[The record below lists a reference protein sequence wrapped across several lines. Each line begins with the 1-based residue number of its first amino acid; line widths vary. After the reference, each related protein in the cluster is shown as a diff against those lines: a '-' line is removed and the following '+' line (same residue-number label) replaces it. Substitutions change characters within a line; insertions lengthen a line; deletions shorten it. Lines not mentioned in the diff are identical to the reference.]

1 MNAQFPLC
9 VFFVNLLLLDLCL
22 KQSNLMISLS
32 EENYLKAIF
41 HLMNTDNTV
50 TINELSKVLSVKMP
64 SVNNMMKKFAEKGWV
79 IYESYKPLKITVA
92 GKKQAALVVRKHRL
106 TEMFL
111 VEKMNFGWEN
121 VHEIAEQLEHIHSET
136 FFDKMDELLNYP
148 KYDPHGEP
156 IPDKEGN
163 IIAQDLKKLSNC
175 KLGESVVFTAVTITD
190 EDFLNFLNKNKL
202 VLGKEIKVLNIE
214 KFDKSMLVKIQE
226 EEIVLSNIVCDKIL
240 VKQ

>member
-1 MNAQFPLC
+1 
-9 VFFVNLLLLDLCL
+9 
-22 KQSNLMISLS
+22 
-32 EENYLKAIF
+32 
-41 HLMNTDNTV
+41 MNTDNTV

-175 KLGESVVFTAVTITD
+175 KVRESVVFTAVTTTD
-190 EDFLNFLNKNKL
+190 EDFLNFLNKKKL

>member
-1 MNAQFPLC
+1 
-9 VFFVNLLLLDLCL
+9 
-22 KQSNLMISLS
+22 MISLT

-41 HLMNTDNTV
+41 HLMNTENTV
-50 TINELSKVLSVKMP
+50 TINELSKFLNVKMP

-79 IYESYKPLKITVA
+79 IYESYKPLKITDS

-111 VEKMNFGWEN
+111 VEKMNFGWET

-163 IIAQDLKKLSNC
+163 IIAQDLKKLSSC
-175 KLGESVVFTAVTITD
+175 EIGEQAIFTAVTITD
-190 EDFLNFLNKNKL
+190 DDFLSFLNEKKL
-202 VLGKEIKVLNIE
+202 VLGKKIKVLNIE
-214 KFDKSMLVKIQE
+214 KFDKSMLIKVQE
-226 EEIVLSNIVCDKIL
+226 EEIILSKMVCDKIL

>member
-1 MNAQFPLC
+1 
-9 VFFVNLLLLDLCL
+9 
-22 KQSNLMISLS
+22 MISLS

-41 HLMNTDNTV
+41 HLMNADNTV

-175 KLGESVVFTAVTITD
+175 KVGESVVFTAVTTTD
-190 EDFLNFLNKNKL
+190 EDFLNFLNKKKL

>member
-1 MNAQFPLC
+1 MC

-190 EDFLNFLNKNKL
+190 EDFLNFLNKKKL

>member
-1 MNAQFPLC
+1 MC
-9 VFFVNLLLLDLCL
+9 VFFVNLLLLDLFL

-175 KLGESVVFTAVTITD
+175 KVGESVVFTAVTITD
-190 EDFLNFLNKNKL
+190 EDFLNFLNKKKL